1 MIARFR
7 GLFAGPASAA
17 LVLVMLAGC
26 LFLWVGVPL
35 GWLWIGSQV
44 QGSLSLGTALFVT
57 MAGITVTIIVVVIA
71 LGWLNRWQAELRE
84 RRNRPNQAP
93 QQRRGSATPP
103 SSGSSALEVML
114 VSSAGIAIVGFGIWF
129 FGFAGASPVPLNI
142 GF

>member
-1 MIARFR
+1 MVALASFAMAERIR
-7 GLFAGPASAA
+7 GLLGGPASVL

-44 QGSLSLGTALFVT
+44 QSSASLGAALAVT
-57 MAGITVTIIVVVIA
+57 MAGVVVTILLLVTVLSWIN
-71 LGWLNRWQAELRE
+71 GWHARLQESRHGQLP
-84 RRNRPNQAP
+84 PN
-93 QQRRGSATPP
+93 
-103 SSGSSALEVML
+103 SALEVIF
-114 VSSAGIAIVGFGIWF
+114 VASAGVAVVGFAFWF